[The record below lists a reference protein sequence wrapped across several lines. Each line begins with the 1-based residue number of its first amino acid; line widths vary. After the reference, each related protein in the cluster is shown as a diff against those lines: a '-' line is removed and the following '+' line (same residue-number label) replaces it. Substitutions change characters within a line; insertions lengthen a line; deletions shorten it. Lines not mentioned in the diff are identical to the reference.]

1 MICGTPSMKGLPDSS
16 DHIEKIIDFNYG
28 FTNFNNLISSL
39 TTIFQVITKSG
50 WVDIMYNLM
59 DAERS
64 WIVCLYFISI
74 VVLGAFFLLQLV
86 VAILSDGLGDYM
98 KVATTQDNIL
108 RVKIAKS
115 VKRQRAQ
122 LQGD

>member
-1 MICGTPSMKGLPDSS
+1 
-16 DHIEKIIDFNYG
+16 
-28 FTNFNNLISSL
+28 
-39 TTIFQVITKSG
+39 
-50 WVDIMYNLM
+50 M

-98 KVATTQDNIL
+98 KVATT
-108 RVKIAKS
+108 
-115 VKRQRAQ
+115 
-122 LQGD
+122 

>member
-1 MICGTPSMKGLPDSS
+1 MKGLPDSS

-98 KVATTQDNIL
+98 KVATT
-108 RVKIAKS
+108 
-115 VKRQRAQ
+115 
-122 LQGD
+122 

>member
-1 MICGTPSMKGLPDSS
+1 MKGLPDSS

-50 WVDIMYNLM
+50 WVDIMYTLM

-98 KVATTQDNIL
+98 KVATT
-108 RVKIAKS
+108 
-115 VKRQRAQ
+115 
-122 LQGD
+122 